1 MLQVLKLP
9 AYRRLLVASA
19 SAMLAWEI
27 VSLALAVL
35 VYRRTGSAIGSAG
48 FFLCSQF
55 APAFLAPPVVAR
67 VDRRAAGRVLP
78 VLLIL
83 EAVLLGLL
91 SLLVGR
97 IGVGWVL
104 ALVLLDGVIA
114 LAIRAVAR
122 AATVAVTSPVGLL
135 REGNAA
141 MNTVFT
147 VSVVVGP
154 LIGGL
159 IVGLGSVRAALW
171 AASGVVIL
179 VAVSI
184 RTATGLPSAPLH
196 DSPSKGRL
204 LAALKYVRGQPV
216 LRSLLV
222 VQAVGL
228 VFFAMSIPVELV
240 LAQHTL
246 HGGAGGYAALL
257 ASWGG
262 GGIVGSI
269 VFARWRSRSTW
280 LFIAFGAGGLGIGF
294 MIMAVSPT
302 LVVAA
307 IGSAVAGAGNGVLPV
322 AARTALQEHS
332 PQQLIA
338 LLMSL
343 NDSIWQATP
352 GVGIL
357 LGGAVAQLDGPRA
370 ALWVGSVGSLVIA
383 VGVSIL
389 LRPGAGIMG
398 PAQPVHSAAV
408 EPLTFAAQQRGRY
421 EPSLDDS
428 PASPYAS

>member
-1 MLQVLKLP
+1 MAQVLKLP
-9 AYRRLLVASA
+9 VYRRLLAA
-19 SAMLAWEI
+19 YALAMLAWEI

-78 VLLIL
+78 ALLIL

-91 SLLVGR
+91 SWLIGHV
-97 IGVGWVL
+97 GVGWVL
-104 ALVLLDGVIA
+104 ALVLVDGVIA
-114 LAIRAVAR
+114 LTVRAVAR
-122 AATVAVTSPVGLL
+122 AATVAVTSPAGLL
-135 REGNAA
+135 REGNAV

-147 VSVVVGP
+147 VSFVVGP
-154 LIGGL
+154 LIGGV

-171 AASGVVIL
+171 AAGAAVAL
-179 VAVSI
+179 VALSL
-184 RTATGLPSAPLH
+184 RTATDMPAAPLE
-196 DSPSKGRL
+196 DSSSKGRL
-204 LAALKYVRGQPV
+204 RAALGYVRGQPII
-216 LRSLLV
+216 RSLLV

-246 HGGAGGYAALL
+246 RGGAGGYAALL

-262 GGIVGSI
+262 GGIVGSVI
-269 VFARWRSRSTW
+269 FARWRSRNTW
-280 LFIAFGAGGLGIGF
+280 LFIAVGAAGLGIGF
-294 MIMAVSPT
+294 VIMAVSPT

-307 IGSAVAGAGNGVLPV
+307 AGSAVAGAGNGVLPV
-322 AARTALQEHS
+322 AARTALQEHA
-332 PQQLIA
+332 PQHLIA

-343 NDSIWQATP
+343 NDSIWQALP

-370 ALWVGSVGSLVIA
+370 ALWVGGAGSLLIA
-383 VGVSIL
+383 AGVAVL
-389 LRPGAGIMG
+389 PRPAGHTG
-398 PAQPVHSAAV
+398 SPAPVAAPV
-408 EPLTFAAQQRGRY
+408 APLTFAAQQRPGF
-421 EPSLDDS
+421 EPSFDETS
-428 PASPYAS
+428 VGPPTG